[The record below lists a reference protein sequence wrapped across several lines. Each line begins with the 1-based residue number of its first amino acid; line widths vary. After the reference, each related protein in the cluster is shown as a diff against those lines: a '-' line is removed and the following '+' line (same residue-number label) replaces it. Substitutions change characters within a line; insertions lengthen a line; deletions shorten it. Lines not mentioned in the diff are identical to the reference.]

1 MKVTVEFL
9 SLPLITQPLGKKK
22 IDMEFQGSTLSDL
35 ARDLGSK
42 IKRAKDILLRSDGV
56 IDDDIQIYIN
66 GDRVQREESDNKKLS
81 EGDSYHLYDARCRR
95 LISICIQA
103 YTFVVAASAR
113 LDVLSS
119 TPASLSSLAAS
130 VSILNANWHKYSWCL
145 EA

>member
-81 EGDSYHLYDARCRR
+81 EGDSV
-95 LISICIQA
+95 
-103 YTFVVAASAR
+103 TFMMLVAGG
-113 LDVLSS
+113 
-119 TPASLSSLAAS
+119 
-130 VSILNANWHKYSWCL
+130 
-145 EA
+145 

>member
-66 GDRVQREESDNKKLS
+66 GDRVQREESDNRKLS
-81 EGDSYHLYDARCRR
+81 EGDSV
-95 LISICIQA
+95 
-103 YTFVVAASAR
+103 TFMMLVAGG
-113 LDVLSS
+113 
-119 TPASLSSLAAS
+119 
-130 VSILNANWHKYSWCL
+130 
-145 EA
+145 

>member
-22 IDMEFQGSTLSDL
+22 IDIEFQGSTLSDL
-35 ARDLGSK
+35 ARELGSR

-81 EGDSYHLYDARCRR
+81 EGDSV
-95 LISICIQA
+95 
-103 YTFVVAASAR
+103 TFMMLVAGG
-113 LDVLSS
+113 
-119 TPASLSSLAAS
+119 
-130 VSILNANWHKYSWCL
+130 
-145 EA
+145 

>member
-1 MKVTVEFL
+1 MKVSVEFL

-66 GDRVQREESDNKKLS
+66 GDWVQREESDNKKLS
-81 EGDSYHLYDARCRR
+81 EGDSV
-95 LISICIQA
+95 
-103 YTFVVAASAR
+103 TFMMLVAGG
-113 LDVLSS
+113 
-119 TPASLSSLAAS
+119 
-130 VSILNANWHKYSWCL
+130 
-145 EA
+145 